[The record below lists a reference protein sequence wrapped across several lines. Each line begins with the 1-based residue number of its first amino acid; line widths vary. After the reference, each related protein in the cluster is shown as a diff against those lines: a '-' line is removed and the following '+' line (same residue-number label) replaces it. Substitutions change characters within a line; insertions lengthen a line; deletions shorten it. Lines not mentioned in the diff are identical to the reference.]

1 MLSNFFLAHNNEPA
15 SGEPRVLEGC
25 VFTFLGGNQAK
36 RKHQAGPLTMAALVT
51 KDTGTLGFPRLQWA
65 ACGHTLWKL

>member
-25 VFTFLGGNQAK
+25 VLTFLGGNQAK
-36 RKHQAGPLTMAALVT
+36 RKHQAGPPTMAALVV
-51 KDTGTLGFPRLQWA
+51 KVIGTPEFPHLQWA